1 MGIMLRRMMHKLERK
16 YHGRDIDQR
25 TMHPFEWG
33 LEHLGLEAEARN
45 ELELLRELNRQV
57 RFDSESFFRAERA
70 AVEEFTTRD
79 AAGGEI
85 RVEYPSGLETPYA
98 ANNLVRGRYY
108 RSGRGERAVIVSP
121 QWNADEQ
128 SHIAL
133 CQVLNRFGISALRLS
148 LPYHDARR
156 PPGLRRADYMISANI
171 GRTIQAVR
179 QAVIDIRRAADWLES
194 TGVERI
200 GVVGSSIG
208 SCVSWLAF
216 IHDSRLETG
225 VFNMVSSWFGDVVW
239 RAITTSHVRAAL
251 EPHLT
256 ASEVREA
263 WSAISPAWHVDRLLT
278 VRRRALLIS
287 ARYDLTFLPDLTDI
301 FVNDVERQGVPVEKR
316 YLPCGH
322 YTIGRSP
329 FKYLDAWHMVSY
341 LRRELWG
348 NGGNYR
354 A

>member
-1 MGIMLRRMMHKLERK
+1 MHELERR
-16 YHGRDIDQR
+16 YHARDIDQR
-25 TMHPFEWG
+25 TSHPFEWG
-33 LEHLGLEAEARN
+33 LEHLGLEGSDGDALESIRALNRRVRAESDGFFRPERVTPDAFR
-45 ELELLRELNRQV
+45 LREG
-57 RFDSESFFRAERA
+57 D
-70 AVEEFTTRD
+70 D
-79 AAGGEI
+79 GGK
-85 RVEYPSGLETPYA
+85 RLEYPSGLVTPYEV
-98 ANNLVRGRYY
+98 NNIVRGRYY
-108 RSGRGERAVIVSP
+108 PAGRGERAVIVSP

-133 CQVLNRFGISALRLS
+133 CRILNRFGISALRLS

-156 PPGLRRADYMISANI
+156 PVGLRRADYMISANI

-179 QAVIDIRRAADWLES
+179 QAVMDIRRAADWLNGM
-194 TGVERI
+194 GVERI

-216 IHDSRLETG
+216 IHDPRLEAG

-251 EPHLT
+251 ESHLT
-256 ASEVREA
+256 AAEVREA
-263 WSAISPAWHVDRLLT
+263 WFSISPSWHVDRLSS

-287 ARYDLTFLPDLTDI
+287 ASYDLTFLPDLTEV
-301 FVNDVERQGVPVEKR
+301 FVNDVERHGIPAEKR

-329 FKYLDAWHMVSY
+329 FKYLDAWHIVSF
-341 LRRELWG
+341 LRRELG
-348 NGGNYR
+348 APGGSR
-354 A
+354 QR